1 MVRLHSGELIMT
13 PLTRIER
20 IFFVIIFLSAVA
32 IAIPGFFAPAGLA
45 SGLSWLELPPLH
57 ARFVAATYLFGAL
70 TMLGALLV
78 REWTQV
84 RTVLLLTAIFTGLLF
99 VFSLLN
105 LSAFDFSRPVVWLW
119 FATYLSYPI
128 VALILLTRRSQGGA
142 NGIMAAASLPA
153 WIRNYLLVQGISV
166 SLVAIV
172 LLFFPGAI
180 ISAWPWQ
187 ITARL
192 AQFYSGPLL
201 AYGVGSL
208 IFGIRGT
215 MRDMKVIA
223 PAMLGFTASTLIVSI
238 IHSYLFSFAE
248 LPDTLWFALFIIA
261 TLILVVINVQA
272 MRNVVKMTYQAVNE

>member
-1 MVRLHSGELIMT
+1 MT
-13 PLTRIER
+13 PLTRSER
-20 IFFVIIFLSAVA
+20 IFFIVIFLSAIA

-45 SGLSWLELPPLH
+45 SGLSWLDLPPLH
-57 ARFVAATYLFGAL
+57 ARFVAAIYLFGAL

-84 RTVLLLTAIFTGLLF
+84 RTVLLLIAIFTGLLF
-99 VFSLLN
+99 IFSLLN
-105 LSAFDFSRPVVWLW
+105 LPAFDFSRPVVWLW

-128 VALILLTRRSQGGA
+128 VALLLLSRRSRGGA

-153 WIRNYLLVQGISV
+153 WIRGYLLVQGVLV
-166 SLVAIV
+166 SLVALIL
-172 LLFFPGAI
+172 LLFPDAI
-180 ISAWPWQ
+180 VSAWPWK

-208 IFGIRGT
+208 IFAIRGT

-223 PAMLGFTASTLIVSI
+223 PAMLGFAASTLIASAV
-238 IHSYLFSFAE
+238 HSNLFSFAE
-248 LPDTLWFALFIIA
+248 LSDVLWFALFFIA

-272 MRNVVKMTYQAVNE
+272 MRNVVKMTYQAVND